1 LEREAHPPV
10 RLKPLATNH
19 PKEKANRDT
28 MKINKQL
35 LIEKITGYLQTKQA
49 ELLTAKKAEATDCK
63 TKAAWELE
71 RVKWAKDCLVT
82 AVKLNP
88 VQVEVETSKH
98 YGWGSSSRTTINIK
112 GLDIPNRIDEEP
124 ATTCKESPDQIEKQI
139 LKAQEHKKL
148 IEMAY
153 GDSVE
158 VNTKAVLDSIA
169 PYLR

>member
-1 LEREAHPPV
+1 
-10 RLKPLATNH
+10 
-19 PKEKANRDT
+19 

-35 LIEKITGYLQTKQA
+35 LIEKITGYLQSKQA
-49 ELLTAKKAEATDCK
+49 ELLTAKKAEAADCK
-63 TKAAWELE
+63 AKAAWELE
-71 RVKWAKDCLVT
+71 RVKWAKDSLLT

-88 VQVEVETSKH
+88 VQVEVETDRH
-98 YGWGSSSRTTINIK
+98 YGWGGPSRTTISIK
-112 GLDIPNRIDEEP
+112 GLDIPNRFIEEP
-124 ATTCKESPDQIEKQI
+124 EKTSKESSETIEKEI
-139 LKAQEHKKL
+139 AKATEHRKL